1 MNVSDFDKNYLNT
14 LYDKSSKEI
23 KQLILLS
30 GLNINLR
37 NYNYHENTNKF
48 LDSLALNSFIPY
60 LFQPTK
66 LLVTQKTLIDKT
78 FSNTISLHNI
88 WQLNCNNIS
97 SST

>member
-30 GLNINLR
+30 GLNINLL

-48 LDSLALNSFIPY
+48 LDSLASNSFIPY